1 MYFRGEFASWYSPQ
15 RRSAARNK
23 REMLRIR
30 RVLEKRVVIVDEA
43 LTVVSPVFVGGVL
56 DMVAMLSRDCR
67 DCKAIGSGLDG
78 LYVLSS
84 GWNRRGFE
92 V

>member
-1 MYFRGEFASWYSPQ
+1 M
-15 RRSAARNK
+15 
-23 REMLRIR
+23 
-30 RVLEKRVVIVDEA
+30 LEKRVVIVDGV
-43 LTVVSPVFVGGVL
+43 LVVVSLGFVGGVL

-67 DCKAIGSGLDG
+67 DCKAIGSGFDG

-92 V
+92 VWLLRIQSLGIATITSGRY